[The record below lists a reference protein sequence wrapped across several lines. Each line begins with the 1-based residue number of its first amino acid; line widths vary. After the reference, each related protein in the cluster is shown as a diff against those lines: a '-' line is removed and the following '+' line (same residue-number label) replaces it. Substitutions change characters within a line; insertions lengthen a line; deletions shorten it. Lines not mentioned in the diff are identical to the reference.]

1 MVLSLPHCRSRDC
14 LGQPCWSVVTLSV
27 VLLVTAF
34 LIGALT
40 KLSFLLLAFCGN
52 HSIPSFVAIL
62 SGAFI
67 LKLLLNHA
75 VGGDNIQLLRYL
87 LFGTHRLLQGTPARP
102 RDVSRDAV
110 CVQGLHL
117 QGLHLAQSS
126 VG

>member
-14 LGQPCWSVVTLSV
+14 LDQPCWSVVTLSV

-52 HSIPSFVAIL
+52 HSIPWLVAIL

>member
-1 MVLSLPHCRSRDC
+1 ML
-14 LGQPCWSVVTLSV
+14 VTLSV
-27 VLLVTAF
+27 LLVVAAF
-34 LIGALT
+34 LIGAALT

-52 HSIPSFVAIL
+52 HSIPWVVAIL

-87 LFGTHRLLQGTPARP
+87 LFGKHRLLQQGTPARP

>member
-1 MVLSLPHCRSRDC
+1 ML
-14 LGQPCWSVVTLSV
+14 VTLSV
-27 VLLVTAF
+27 VLLVAAF
-34 LIGALT
+34 LIVAALT

-52 HSIPSFVAIL
+52 HSIPCVVAIL

-110 CVQGLHL
+110 FVQGLHL

-126 VG
+126 GG

>member
-1 MVLSLPHCRSRDC
+1 M
-14 LGQPCWSVVTLSV
+14 VTLSV
-27 VLLVTAF
+27 VLLVAAF
-34 LIGALT
+34 LIGAALT

-52 HSIPSFVAIL
+52 HSIPWVVAIL

-102 RDVSRDAV
+102 RMLCVCEACCTLRNRQAAERPKVLGPSAV
-110 CVQGLHL
+110 PFDSCRGNPR
-117 QGLHLAQSS
+117 
-126 VG
+126 